1 MMNRILIILEVT
13 LFIGLFTMTNY
24 GQSAAVLISSKNA
37 GTVNAVI
44 ENTSNRSVL
53 IWAAGYAPKTLAD
66 TGKFRVVPGSKKGL
80 AVIVPPNG
88 QVKFNASAGPS
99 ADKTDITGPIVGTC
113 TWRQEPNAPTK
124 VPYVVYNGSGLT
136 CGNITK

>member
-1 MMNRILIILEVT
+1 MNRILIILEMT

-24 GQSAAVLISSKNA
+24 GQSAAVPISSKNA

-66 TGKFRVVPGSKKGL
+66 TGKFRAAPGSKKGL
-80 AVIVPPNG
+80 VVNVPSNG
-88 QVKFNASAGPS
+88 QVKFNASAGPGT
-99 ADKTDITGPIVGTC
+99 DKSDFIGPIVGTC

-136 CGNITK
+136 CGSITK

>member
-1 MMNRILIILEVT
+1 MRSLVRLHGLI
-13 LFIGLFTMTNY
+13 LFIVLLTVTNF
-24 GQSAAVLISSKNA
+24 GQSEAVPISSSNA

-53 IWAAGYAPKTLAD
+53 IWAAGFAPKTLAD

-80 AVIVPPNG
+80 SVIVPQNG
-88 QVKFNASAGPS
+88 QVKFNASAGPG
-99 ADKTDITGPIVGTC
+99 ADRSDFIGPIVGTC
-113 TWRQEPNAPTK
+113 TWRQEPNATTK

-136 CGNITK
+136 CGSITK

>member
-1 MMNRILIILEVT
+1 MRSILRLLGVI
-13 LFIGLFTMTNY
+13 LFIVLFAVTNF
-24 GQSAAVLISSKNA
+24 GQSEAIPISSINA

-66 TGKFRVVPGSKKGL
+66 TGKFRVAPGSKKVL

-88 QVKFNASAGPS
+88 QVKFNASAGPG
-99 ADKTDITGPIVGTC
+99 TDRSDFIGPIVGTC
-113 TWRQEPNAPTK
+113 TWRQEPNATTK
-124 VPYVVYNGSGLT
+124 VPYVVYNGGGLT
-136 CGNITK
+136 CGSVTR

>member
-1 MMNRILIILEVT
+1 MNSIARILGVI
-13 LFIGLFTMTNY
+13 LFIVFFTITNY
-24 GQSAAVLISSKNA
+24 GQSTAGPISSNNA

-44 ENTSNRSVL
+44 ENTSNRNVL

-66 TGKFRVVPGSKKGL
+66 TGKIRVVPGSKKGL
-80 AVIVPPNG
+80 AVNVPANG